1 MTSALNLVAAAL
13 AVTAIVLVVQLR
25 RRPDARPWTA
35 YSAKPA
41 WLRAGIY
48 FCVCWLLSW
57 ASGGLE
63 LLLTAPVVTAEQV
76 SSAAWWAYTVFA
88 YAFIGVAYGVVWVR
102 YTVLFDRPRTPAW
115 SALFGVLWGLSS
127 GQLFLAVWL
136 FADDAGLSEPVAWV
150 VTWLLLGAWQPNFHS
165 VYWDHYIAPEHD
177 TPLTQK
183 VKALGCHIPNLVI
196 TLTYLALWDN
206 ALIFVSFQ
214 VIACTAAAVGM
225 RFPAPGHVSTPHD
238 LAPRSDARIRRCT
251 GYLSPDPRTDP
262 LTPFHP
268 GWVGPGG
275 GADGVRGERP
285 PATL

>member
-1 MTSALNLVAAAL
+1 MLDLLAVCIAVLLVA
-13 AVTAIVLVVQLR
+13 LVVRYRLTW
-25 RRPDARPWTA
+25 AGRPWTTYDA
-35 YSAKPA
+35 GAA

-48 FCVCWLLSW
+48 FCGCWLVSW

-63 LLLTAPVVTAEQV
+63 LLLTSPVATADQLADA
-76 SSAAWWAYTVFA
+76 SWWAYTVCA
-88 YAFIGVAYGVVWVR
+88 YAFVGVAYGVVWVR

-136 FADDAGLSEPVAWV
+136 FSNDTGLPEPAAWV
-150 VTWLLLGAWQPNFHS
+150 VTWLLLGVWQPNFHS
-165 VYWDHYIAPEHD
+165 IYWDHYIAPEHD

-183 VKALGCHIPNLVI
+183 IKALGCHIPNLVI

-214 VIACTAAAVGM
+214 VVACTCASIGM
-225 RFPAPGHVSTPHD
+225 RFPSPRYVARPHD
-238 LAPRSDARIRRCT
+238 LAPRSAGRIPRCT

-275 GADGVRGERP
+275 TEDARHERSSP
-285 PATL
+285 TL